1 MVTLYIKNM
10 VCNRCKIVV
19 RQELEKLGLHP
30 EKIEL
35 GEVELAEA
43 ELTGD
48 QFERIDQALLAVGF
62 ERIDDRKARMIETI
76 KKKVIQK
83 IHGVDQIDRK
93 FNWSDII
100 ADELHYDYAYLST
113 LFSSV
118 EGITLEQYIIRQKI
132 EKAKELLL
140 YDEFNL
146 SEIASKLGYS
156 SVAHLSAQFK
166 KITGFTPSELK
177 KTRGKENLR
186 KSLDSVG

>member
-1 MVTLYIKNM
+1 MATLYTKNM

-19 RQELEKLGLHP
+19 RQELEKLGFSP

-35 GEVELAEA
+35 GEVQLREA
-43 ELTGD
+43 TLTSD
-48 QFERIDQALLAVGF
+48 QLEQIGRALTAVGF
-62 ERIDDRKARMIETI
+62 ERIDDRRARMIEAI

-156 SVAHLSAQFK
+156 SVAHLSSQFK
-166 KITGFTPSELK
+166 KITGFTPSE
-177 KTRGKENLR
+177 
-186 KSLDSVG
+186 

>member
-1 MVTLYIKNM
+1 MATLYIKNM

-19 RQELEKLGLHP
+19 KQELEKLGFHSA
-30 EKIEL
+30 KIEL
-35 GEVELAEA
+35 GEVELTETDLAPEQL
-43 ELTGD
+43 EH
-48 QFERIDQALLAVGF
+48 IDQALLAVGF
-62 ERIDDRKARMIETI
+62 ERIDDRKARMIEAI

-100 ADELHYDYAYLST
+100 AEELHYDYAYLST

-146 SEIASKLGYS
+146 SEISSKLGYS
-156 SVAHLSAQFK
+156 SVAHLSSQFK

-177 KTRGKENLR
+177 KLRGKEGVR
-186 KSLDSVG
+186 KPLDSVG

>member
-1 MVTLYIKNM
+1 MATLYIKNM

-19 RQELEKLGLHP
+19 KQELEKLGFHSA
-30 EKIEL
+30 KIEL
-35 GEVELAEA
+35 GEVELTETNLTAEQL
-43 ELTGD
+43 EH
-48 QFERIDQALLAVGF
+48 IDQALLAVGF
-62 ERIDDRKARMIETI
+62 ERIDDRKARMIEAI

-100 ADELHYDYAYLST
+100 AEELHYDYAYLST

-156 SVAHLSAQFK
+156 SVAHLSSQFK

-177 KTRGKENLR
+177 KLRGKEGVR
-186 KSLDSVG
+186 KPLDSVG